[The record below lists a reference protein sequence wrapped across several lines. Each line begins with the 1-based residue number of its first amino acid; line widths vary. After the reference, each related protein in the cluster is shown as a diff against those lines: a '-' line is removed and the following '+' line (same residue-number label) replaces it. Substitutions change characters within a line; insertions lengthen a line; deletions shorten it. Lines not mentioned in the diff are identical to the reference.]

1 MAVLGLKHLFVCL
14 IFLGTSLRG
23 RWVRMSII
31 FLTYGG
37 SPLLYVAKILASGRR
52 MGCGVLKEGVILC
65 SGWSFTRHSSLGDVT
80 PCIDAVVPCKGESTL
95 VKRKQCTTGYQHV
108 PRCAREYM

>member
-1 MAVLGLKHLFVCL
+1 LGSDVDYIFNLRRIAVVVC
-14 IFLGTSLRG
+14 G
-23 RWVRMSII
+23 
-31 FLTYGG
+31 
-37 SPLLYVAKILASGRR
+37 KILASGRR